1 MHDVLRT
8 RVMRKIESLPEAQ
21 MYQVLDFIEFLE
33 SKYAKELAK
42 EASGLQKLAE
52 GLEDK
57 LRKRAVNPAN
67 LREAFQLIAA
77 ADRALSGVTKAGKQ
91 LLGELN
97 GVLDD
102 PKEGEEGAP
111 GERLEGGTGSA
122 PDDPDDPRNRGG
134 TGA

>member
-1 MHDVLRT
+1 MHDVLRA
-8 RVMRKIESLPEAQ
+8 RVLRKIESLPEAQ

-33 SKYAKELAK
+33 VKYAKDLAK
-42 EASGLQKLAE
+42 DPSGLQKLAE
-52 GLEDK
+52 GLEDN
-57 LRKRAVNPAN
+57 LRKRAVNPAT

-102 PKEGEEGAP
+102 PKEDTDSLPEVPTDALP
-111 GERLEGGTGSA
+111 GS
-122 PDDPDDPRNRGG
+122 PD
-134 TGA
+134 A

>member
-1 MHDVLRT
+1 MHDVLRA
-8 RVMRKIESLPEAQ
+8 RVLRKIESLPEQQ

-33 SKYAKELAK
+33 VKYAKDLAK

-91 LLGELN
+91 LLDELN
-97 GVLDD
+97 GVVDD
-102 PKEGEEGAP
+102 PKDVDAAPTGPRIERGED
-111 GERLEGGTGSA
+111 RKNGGDA
-122 PDDPDDPRNRGG
+122 
-134 TGA
+134 

>member
-1 MHDVLRT
+1 MHDVLRA
-8 RVMRKIESLPEAQ
+8 RVLRKIESLPEAQ
-21 MYQVLDFIEFLE
+21 MYQVLDYIEFLE
-33 SKYAKELAK
+33 GKYAKELAQ

-97 GVLDD
+97 GVLEEPKDGDD
-102 PKEGEEGAP
+102 RIGESDARDRVGPDELPTGGGSEGP
-111 GERLEGGTGSA
+111 
-122 PDDPDDPRNRGG
+122 PD
-134 TGA
+134 A